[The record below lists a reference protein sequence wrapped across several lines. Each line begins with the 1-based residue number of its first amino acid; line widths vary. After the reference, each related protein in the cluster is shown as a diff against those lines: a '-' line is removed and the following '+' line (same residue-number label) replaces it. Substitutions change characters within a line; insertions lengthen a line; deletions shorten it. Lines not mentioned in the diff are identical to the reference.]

1 MAAVDLETLLAILV
15 MTAATLICRFG
26 GFLVMARLPK
36 SAFIDAW
43 LAAIPGAMFTALI
56 ATALMRGGFA
66 FWIGAAAVLALR
78 QTKLPLIVILLAGS
92 AAVAVV
98 RLF

>member
-1 MAAVDLETLLAILV
+1 MAAVDLDTLIAILV
-15 MTAATLICRFG
+15 MLAATLVCRFG

-36 SAFIDAW
+36 SHFVDAW

-66 FWIGAAAVLALR
+66 FWIGAVVVLALR
-78 QTKLPLIVILLAGS
+78 RTKLPLIVILLAGS
-92 AAVAVV
+92 AAVAAV
-98 RLF
+98 RLL